1 MISRSSNSQV
11 VIEPFLN
18 PNSNIRIMITLYFT
32 HFRHVFIIIYLSDHS
47 FFHIILHHIQLIL
60 HTQAFRI
67 ILHTYC
73 MFWCFQVQKEF
84 TEHIHSTLYSIKPG
98 GKQQSNSIY
107 RAHQLDPLLD
117 QVLDQGQPILQDLL
131 IVQSVFGSSSF
142 ATQPDI

>member
-32 HFRHVFIIIYLSDHS
+32 HFRHVFFIIQLSDHS
-47 FFHIILHHIQLIL
+47 LFHIILHHIQLIL

-73 MFWCFQVQKEF
+73 MFWCVLRCRRSLKAFYS
-84 TEHIHSTLYSIKPG
+84 IHSLDPG
-98 GKQQSNSIY
+98 SHRGGSNS
-107 RAHQLDPLLD
+107 LDPLTRSR
-117 QVLDQGQPILQDLL
+117 QPQKKQQIDLL
-131 IVQSVFGSSSF
+131 APPTRSSTRPIYSTKGDQLYKTF
-142 ATQPDI
+142 